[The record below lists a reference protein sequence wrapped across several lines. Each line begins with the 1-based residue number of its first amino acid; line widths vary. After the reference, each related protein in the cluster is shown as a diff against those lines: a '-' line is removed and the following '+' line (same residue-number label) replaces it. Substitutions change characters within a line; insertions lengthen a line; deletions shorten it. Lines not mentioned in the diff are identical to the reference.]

1 MAAEVVGSIVE
12 RDLLDALVTGRA
24 RPDDALSGHM
34 SVPLPTVGSGETV
47 SRAVTALEQA
57 GAALVYVDGKPA
69 GLLTRQDLLTFLA
82 GDLT

>member
-1 MAAEVVGSIVE
+1 M
-12 RDLLDALVTGRA
+12 
-24 RPDDALSGHM
+24 
-34 SVPLPTVGSGETV
+34 

>member
-24 RPDDALSGHM
+24 RPGDPLSGHM
-34 SVPLPTVGSGETV
+34 SAPLPTVGSGEPV
-47 SRAVTALEQA
+47 SSAVVALEQA
-57 GAALVYVDGKPA
+57 GAAIVHVDGKPA

-82 GDLT
+82 GGG